1 MDPILVQGVV
11 FTSSSW
17 TVRWSGRNTQQH
29 LGGPWHRVVRFEL
42 QDPYEFE
49 SHVVKRLEARR
60 CVEDA
65 WLSGQWLVQS
75 FWELQDAAGWPN
87 DIAVTQYLGP
97 PEMEEVQHVL
107 FEKWVKLVMR

>member
-1 MDPILVQGVV
+1 M
-11 FTSSSW
+11 S
-17 TVRWSGRNTQQH
+17 VRWSGRNTQQH

-49 SHVVKRLEARR
+49 SQAVGSSTLCGRCMAFRPVVGSVLLG
-60 CVEDA
+60 V
-65 WLSGQWLVQS
+65 
-75 FWELQDAAGWPN
+75 QDAAGWPN

-97 PEMEEVQHVL
+97 PEMEEVQDVL